1 MYSHAHSRW
10 WSRHRPACIGL
21 HSLQTHDV
29 HTCSEHAHT
38 HCTHAHD
45 GTRSI
50 ITPPCLQ
57 AQARRIGPGAFYFS
71 LFASVCVCVCVC
83 VCECVCVCVSVRVC
97 VSVCM
102 RGYVRA
108 ACQCVCH
115 VCVRACQCVCVVW
128 CVRQCACVRVCVFSQ
143 LIRLFLSLISRLKP
157 VLNVSCIPP
166 E

>member
-1 MYSHAHSRW
+1 MCSHAHSRW

-71 LFASVCVCVCVC
+71 LFASVCVCDF
-83 VCECVCVCVSVRVC
+83 VCECVCQCVCVSVRVC
-97 VSVCM
+97 
-102 RGYVRA
+102 
-108 ACQCVCH
+108 AC
-115 VCVRACQCVCVVW
+115 
-128 CVRQCACVRVCVFSQ
+128 QCACVGTCVPRVSVCVMCAC
-143 LIRLFLSLISRLKP
+143 
-157 VLNVSCIPP
+157 VLVSVCVWCGACVSVRACVCVCSVN
-166 E
+166 

>member
-71 LFASVCVCVCVC
+71 LFASVCVCVCVILC
-83 VCECVCVCVSVRVC
+83 VNVCVCVCVSVRVC

-108 ACQCVCH
+108 ACQCVSCVRACLSVCVCGVVRAS
-115 VCVRACQCVCVVW
+115 VCVRACVCSV
-128 CVRQCACVRVCVFSQ
+128 
-143 LIRLFLSLISRLKP
+143 
-157 VLNVSCIPP
+157 N
-166 E
+166 